1 MSQLINEI
9 RRSVFSD
16 KFSNEQMKRRIE
28 DITTISE
35 FFKKLDTGGEVELM
49 MPSYLVSENNAKT
62 IRYDTLEYIITSY
75 SKLIEDCTL
84 LKVKEIQARRQ
95 GHPHEEFWIPEIED
109 VVSLFL
115 IDNAAANMVKKYNN
129 YHSFL
134 KDLNCELFELLDKKM
149 GRNKNH
155 TNHNE
160 QLALILRL
168 SWEMSYIK
176 KVADSVKECE
186 YSSDSS
192 STEKR
197 YKDREKK
204 KIIKE
209 FKASGVQGEWI
220 KDISLL
226 AAHTDSNGLCHEAMM
241 IVNQVQV
248 KYKWLFDCIE
258 SSSY

>member
-1 MSQLINEI
+1 MSRIVDNIISEYLVNNYSKEIIDKQNNSIREIADFCKNIGIDDDSIRLEIPSIFKTGSDINSI
-9 RRSVFSD
+9 
-16 KFSNEQMKRRIE
+16 NYGTLQMVLEYCETLAREVEMCDAEGVANARLCYIFDIVDEDLE
-28 DITTISE
+28 DIVD
-35 FFKKLDTGGEVELM
+35 L
-49 MPSYLVSENNAKT
+49 
-62 IRYDTLEYIITSY
+62 R
-75 SKLIEDCTL
+75 
-84 LKVKEIQARRQ
+84 
-95 GHPHEEFWIPEIED
+95 
-109 VVSLFL
+109 L

-149 GRNKNH
+149 GRNKNR

-220 KDISLL
+220 NDISLL

-241 IVNQVQV
+241 IVDQVQV